1 MLSAVAMTA
10 LATGCLASACM
21 GGGGGGSD
29 PAPSSTSTPAGATTP
44 AAESGASPAAA
55 AATTTASAA
64 TVTSPAAG
72 PGSAAPAAT
81 VAAPGSNATGV
92 LIPLYTVPTDPSWT
106 AVETAKKAHPTV
118 PIVAVVNPANGPGP
132 AADAA
137 YTAGI
142 DRLVA
147 AGVKVLGYV
156 RTAYAS
162 RAATDDQADIDSWH
176 SFYPA
181 VTGIFFDEQ
190 ANTTGHEGYY
200 QGLTAYAKAH
210 GLDFTVGNPGA
221 DAAPSYV
228 GSVDVLLIYESA
240 GLPSLSFLGGWHAG
254 YDRHNF
260 GIIPYGCAAFDP
272 AYVQEA
278 RLHVGY
284 VYVQSDT
291 MPNPWDSVPAYLD
304 SLVASVQ

>member
-1 MLSAVAMTA
+1 
-10 LATGCLASACM
+10 
-21 GGGGGGSD
+21 
-29 PAPSSTSTPAGATTP
+29 
-44 AAESGASPAAA
+44 
-55 AATTTASAA
+55 
-64 TVTSPAAG
+64 
-72 PGSAAPAAT
+72 
-81 VAAPGSNATGV
+81 V
-92 LIPLYTVPTDPSWT
+92 LIPLYTVPSDPSWA
-106 AVETAKKAHPTV
+106 AVEAAKTAHPSV

-132 AADAA
+132 AADAG

-156 RTAYAS
+156 RTAYGS
-162 RAATDDQADIDSWH
+162 RLTADDQADINAWH

-190 ANTTGHEGYY
+190 ANTPGHEAYY
-200 QGLTAYAKAH
+200 RDLSAYAKAH

-221 DAAPSYV
+221 DAAASYV
-228 GSVDVLLIYESA
+228 GSVDVLLIYESP

-260 GIIPYGCAAFDP
+260 GIIPYGCASFDP

-304 SLVASVQ
+304 GLVASLQ